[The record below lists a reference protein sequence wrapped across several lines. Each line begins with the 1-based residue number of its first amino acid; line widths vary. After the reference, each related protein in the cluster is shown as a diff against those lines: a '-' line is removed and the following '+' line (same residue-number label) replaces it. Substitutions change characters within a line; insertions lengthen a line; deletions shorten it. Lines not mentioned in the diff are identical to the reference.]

1 MEEEDSGGRCTSVER
16 EDSCDKCTSG
26 EREDSGGRR
35 VSMGGRILVAGEG
48 PWRGK
53 ILVAG
58 KCWFNVYDWKV
69 SFVDL
74 AG

>member
-1 MEEEDSGGRCTSVER
+1 MA
-16 EDSCDKCTSG
+16 G
-26 EREDSGGRR
+26 EGPWRR
-35 VSMGGRILVAGEG
+35 RILVAGEC
-48 PWRGK
+48 PWMGK

-58 KCWFNVYDWKV
+58 ECWLNVYDWKV